1 MDYMDPNVSCPQKA
15 VEINHSFNLVHQI
28 PKLKCLSP
36 RLAVVFMQSV
46 EARCKVENEDVVGA
60 TPTGIEVVGGYTG
73 FTSSVCQSV
82 HPSVCRR
89 HGLRSISQI
98 CCGIS
103 ISNFIHML
111 IVAYWFSVMSLPKW
125 PPGGHLG
132 FFGFRTLPLIW
143 LWISTP
149 KFSSTIFV
157 HMGRS
162 LLIYIGGHIGFFAFW
177 TQLGFWCLVWIFSFK
192 FMCMLFVAMDRSL
205 LIISYVT
212 FKIAIWQPYW
222 IFWFLDSKFSLSSKL
237 QWHITGICV

>member
-1 MDYMDPNVSCPQKA
+1 MSA
-15 VEINHSFNLVHQI
+15 VPKRPLKLITHLIWYKVHQI

-82 HPSVCRR
+82 HPSVCRQ

-162 LLIYIGGHIGFFAFW
+162 LLIYID
-177 TQLGFWCLVWIFSFK
+177 VIFK
-192 FMCMLFVAMDRSL
+192 MA
-205 LIISYVT
+205 
-212 FKIAIWQPYW
+212 AWWPYW
-222 IFWFLDSKFSLSSKL
+222 IFRSLDSAWFLVFGLDFQFQIHVHVVCSYGQKP
-237 QWHITGICV
+237 IDY